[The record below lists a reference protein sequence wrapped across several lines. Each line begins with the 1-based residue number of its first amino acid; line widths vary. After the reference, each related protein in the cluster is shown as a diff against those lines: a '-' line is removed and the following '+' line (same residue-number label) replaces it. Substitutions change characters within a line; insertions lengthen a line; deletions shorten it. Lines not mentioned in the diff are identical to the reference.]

1 MNRIFASRRK
11 TGTPAGESRR
21 GTQEGRMQ
29 ISRSLVRSFP
39 IYLALSLGAVIMI
52 FPFLWM
58 VSTAFKPHVF
68 VIEYPPQLIPENPSL
83 DNFLQAWNA
92 NNFQLY
98 FRNSAFV
105 AVTSTVL
112 SVLFSAMAAYSFAR
126 FKFFGKE
133 FIFYTLLLVLM
144 VPSTVVIIPQFFL
157 MKFLGLRNSL
167 YGLILIYTSTSL
179 ALSIFLLRGF
189 FEQLPHELEEAVLI
203 DGGGYLTIFTRI
215 ILPLSTPALAT
226 VAIFSFMGFWDEF
239 IMALTFIDDPAKRTL
254 PIAIALFQGQHGTQ
268 WGLVFAAS
276 LIALVPVVV
285 FFLSLQRYFIGGLT
299 TGAFKG

>member
-1 MNRIFASRRK
+1 
-11 TGTPAGESRR
+11 
-21 GTQEGRMQ
+21 MQ
-29 ISRSLVRSFP
+29 IIQRKPRNLP
-39 IYLALSLGAVIMI
+39 LYLILGAGTIFVL
-52 FPFLWM
+52 FPFIWM

-68 VIEYPPQLIPENPSL
+68 VIEYPPLLIPPNASL

-105 AVTSTVL
+105 AITSTLL
-112 SVLFSAMAAYSFAR
+112 SVTFSSMAAYSFAR
-126 FKFFGKE
+126 FRFAGKE
-133 FIFYTLLLVLM
+133 FIFFTLLLVM
-144 VPSTVVIIPQFFL
+144 MIPNMIVIIPQFFL

-167 YGLILIYTSTSL
+167 FGLILIYTASSMTL
-179 ALSIFLLRGF
+179 NIFLLRGF
-189 FEQLPHELEEAVLI
+189 FEGLPHELEEAVLI
-203 DGGGYLTIFTRI
+203 DGGGYLTIFLRI

-226 VAIFSFMGFWDEF
+226 VSIFSFMGFWDEF
-239 IMALTFIDDPAKRTL
+239 VMALTFIDDPAKRTL

-276 LIALVPVVV
+276 IIALIPEMLV
-285 FFLSLQRYFIGGLT
+285 FLSLQRYFVGGLT